1 MESGDEMISEKLTN
15 LMNAVR
21 SKYALTDKLSVDD
34 ATGYINKPELSNVV
48 DGNFAF
54 QNNNSSSTFIDG
66 VFKIVAAGDDLNLG
80 VTGPFMYY
88 DKTKIKSGHRYSFT
102 TFVRGNMQLYKLG
115 EEHNLTIDSKAI
127 PLSST
132 DWKIITFN
140 FIAKSDIILYGIGKK
155 GDWMEI
161 KNWYFSE
168 LGGVIRKHLAD
179 LLPSRMEVAA

>member
-1 MESGDEMISEKLTN
+1 MISEKLTG
-15 LMNAVR
+15 LMNVVR

-34 ATGYINKPELSNVV
+34 AAEYISEPELSKVV

-54 QNNNSSSTFIDG
+54 QNNNSDSTFIDG
-66 VFKIVAAGDDLNLG
+66 VFKIVANSDDPEMG

-88 DKTKIKSGHRYSFT
+88 DNTKVKPGHRYSFT

-115 EEHNLTIDSKAI
+115 EEHNLTIDSKPI

-132 DWKIITFN
+132 DWKIITFK

-155 GDWMEI
+155 GDWMEF
-161 KNWYFSE
+161 KNWSFSE
-168 LGGVIRKHLAD
+168 LGGVIRRLLATFPR
-179 LLPSRMEVAA
+179 LEVAS